1 MGTGSW
7 PVGVATNT
15 LPVAT
20 RPAQTQTYG
29 SNGGGGDN
37 GFGAAIAGIVVGCL
51 AALIIAGVTIWFCL
65 RRRRR
70 LRMGL
75 DARGNKR
82 KAEEVD
88 LADEIDDGDADGQG
102 YSNAQVGMPVVSP
115 YPTSASGGGG
125 RYSAVPGEERRGS
138 FGVSE
143 GGTMTSAG
151 VAGVG
156 AAAGAGVMGR
166 GSMGEDRERER
177 ERWEGNGMAGPLP
190 SKSPF
195 GPGSSAAGTSTAVSP
210 HELSSPPISR
220 TGGSNDSVPSLKR
233 DTQNMLGLPPG
244 AGAAGSGDGGM
255 RIFNHDHPDDLPAMS
270 VGAGGSGNSRGSGNR
285 QSREERQP
293 QFRRHADAGRVEDV
307 VDLPP
312 LYTDVPREGRLEHEV
327 DMGERTAFAPDSPR
341 YTGR

>member
-1 MGTGSW
+1 
-7 PVGVATNT
+7 
-15 LPVAT
+15 
-20 RPAQTQTYG
+20 
-29 SNGGGGDN
+29 
-37 GFGAAIAGIVVGCL
+37 
-51 AALIIAGVTIWFCL
+51 
-65 RRRRR
+65 
-70 LRMGL
+70 MGL

-88 LADEIDDGDADGQG
+88 LADEIDDGDTDGQG
-102 YSNAQVGMPVVSP
+102 YSDAQVGMPVVSP

-156 AAAGAGVMGR
+156 AAAGVGGR

-177 ERWEGNGMAGPLP
+177 ERWEGNGVAGPLP
-190 SKSPF
+190 SKSPL

-210 HELSSPPISR
+210 HQLSPPVSR

-244 AGAAGSGDGGM
+244 AGAGIGLGDGIGGGGGM
-255 RIFNHDHPDDLPAMS
+255 RVMNHDHPDYLPAIP

-285 QSREERQP
+285 QSREDRQP

-327 DMGERTAFAPDSPR
+327 DVGERTGLAPDSPR